1 MADAPVEFDQSKF
14 FDQSNPL
21 LNAVLQNV
29 ASFAGDLS
37 GGLGTL
43 VEFLNLTKIY
53 LQAIADPIALILI
66 PSFLGL
72 FYGLITLTASKL
84 KLKKKSYQIKLKNLV
99 FN

>member
-43 VEFLNLTKIY
+43 VEFLNLTKI
-53 LQAIADPIALILI
+53 
-66 PSFLGL
+66 
-72 FYGLITLTASKL
+72 
-84 KLKKKSYQIKLKNLV
+84 
-99 FN
+99 

>member
-53 LQAIADPIALILI
+53 LLFQILLTKLLKYH
-66 PSFLGL
+66 FLFVKQKFL
-72 FYGLITLTASKL
+72 
-84 KLKKKSYQIKLKNLV
+84 N
-99 FN
+99 

>member
-66 PSFLGL
+66 PAIDQ
-72 FYGLITLTASKL
+72 LIDA
-84 KLKKKSYQIKLKNLV
+84 IEDLKNIGFGTNIIQFL
-99 FN
+99 FEKQQFIT